1 MNIIEIS
8 SECSGLAQ
16 RGGLGGVLWGIS
28 DAFHRSGHQ
37 VTIIMPYYAEIHHE
51 VHLYTTVSCFYGGE
65 ELSVSVFETV
75 HFGIRVLLVHSDRFF
90 RGEYSD
96 VYIDSGKLKRGYFE
110 DDAKRFAFFS
120 LAACKV
126 LQHIQKKERIDVLHC
141 HDWHTGLVPL
151 LIKIHP
157 ALQNLQDIYRLFTVH
172 NLEYQGT
179 RPFAKFGVRNDDIH
193 VGAHL
198 GSSVN
203 HGNLLGF
210 LDWYPDLAAIE
221 TELFAP
227 YLDRHAD
234 IACINPMRAALHST
248 DRVSTVS
255 PTYAEEICRPDSH
268 DSDFLGGRGLEEDF
282 SELARLGRLSG
293 IANGIDIDYYDPQ
306 KLNLPYSHE
315 DRAEGCKRNRSALF
329 DDMPAMIDRL
339 LENEALIGGTE
350 TALREKLQSINRD
363 EFISRPLFVAVTRL
377 TGQKIQ
383 QFLES
388 ASGNNLLQH
397 LANEKLHLV
406 FLGKGDLLPRLADET
421 RAAPNILLFGG
432 FDDDLEKRLFAAADV
447 MLMPSEF
454 EPCGTSQMKAM
465 RYGCLPI
472 AAAVGGLKDTIRH
485 GYNGF
490 LYTGHDRKSK
500 AEAFLA
506 EIRNAL
512 AMISNDKKN
521 FLKLQQNAMLTD
533 FSWTEAAAAYL
544 KLMQP

>member
-28 DAFHRSGHQ
+28 DAFHKSGHR
-37 VTIIMPYYAEIHHE
+37 VTIILPFYAEIHHE

-65 ELSVSVFETV
+65 ELSVSVFETI

-126 LQHIQKKERIDVLHC
+126 LQHIQKKERIDVIHC

-151 LIKIHP
+151 LIKVHP
-157 ALQNLQDIYRLFTVH
+157 ALQDLQDIYRLFTVH

-179 RPFAKFGVRNDDIH
+179 RPFAAF
-193 VGAHL
+193 
-198 GSSVN
+198 S
-203 HGNLLGF
+203 NLQGF
-210 LDWYPDLAAIE
+210 LDWYPDLAGIE

-234 IACINPMRAALHST
+234 IACINPMRAALHSA
-248 DRVSTVS
+248 DRISTVS

-268 DSDFLGGRGLEEDF
+268 ETDFLGGRGLEDDF
-282 SELARLGRLSG
+282 AELARLGRLSG
-293 IANGIDIDYYDPQ
+293 IANGIDIDFYDPRS
-306 KLNLPYSHE
+306 LPLPYTHE
-315 DRAEGCKRNRSALF
+315 NREQGSKTNRAALF
-329 DDMPAMIDRL
+329 DEMPAMIDAM
-339 LENEALIGGTE
+339 LENEGLIGGTE
-350 TALREKLQSINRD
+350 NALRAKLAAMNRD
-363 EFISRPLFVAVTRL
+363 DFVAWPLLVAVTRL

-406 FLGKGDLLPRLADET
+406 FLGKGDLLPRLAEET
-421 RAAPNILLFGG
+421 SAAPNILLFGG
-432 FDDDLEKRLFAAADV
+432 FDDNLEKRLFAAADV

-500 AEAFLA
+500 AEAFLR
-506 EIRNAL
+506 EIRHAIE
-512 AMISNDKKN
+512 MITNDKKS

-533 FSWTEAAAAYL
+533 FSWTEAAEAYL

>member
-16 RGGLGGVLWGIS
+16 RGGLGSVIWGIS
-28 DAFHRSGHQ
+28 DAFRKGGHR
-37 VTIIMPYYAEIHHE
+37 VTIILPYYAEIHHE
-51 VHLYTTVSCFYGGE
+51 VHLYTTLSCSYGGE
-65 ELSVSVFETV
+65 ELSVSVFETL

-96 VYIDSGKLKRGYFE
+96 VYIDSGRLRRGYFE

-120 LAACKV
+120 LAACKL
-126 LQHIQKKERIDVLHC
+126 LQHLQKKERIDVIHC

-151 LIKIHP
+151 LIKVHP
-157 ALQNLQDIYRLFTVH
+157 GLQNLQDIYRLFTVH

-179 RPFAKFGVRNDDIH
+179 RPFAKFSVRNDGIH
-193 VGAHL
+193 ASAHP

-203 HGNLLGF
+203 HGNLQGF
-210 LDWYPDLAAIE
+210 LDWYPDLAGIE
-221 TELFAP
+221 MELFAP

-234 IACINPMRAALHST
+234 IACINPMRAALHSA

-268 DSDFLGGRGLEEDF
+268 ETDFLGGRGLEDDF

-293 IANGIDIDYYDPQ
+293 IANGIDIDFYDPRA
-306 KLNLPYSHE
+306 LPLPYTPENHE
-315 DRAEGCKRNRSALF
+315 EGCRANRAALF
-329 DDMPAMIDRL
+329 DEMPAIIDAM
-339 LENEALIGGTE
+339 LETEALIGGTE
-350 TALREKLQSINRD
+350 MALRQKLQALNRD
-363 EFISRPLFVAVTRL
+363 AFIERPLLVAVTRL

-388 ASGNNLLQH
+388 ASGNQLLQH
-397 LANEKLHLV
+397 FANEKLHLV
-406 FLGKGDLLPRLADET
+406 FLGKGDLLPRLVEET
-421 RAAPNILLFGG
+421 SAAPNILLFGG
-432 FDDDLEKRLFAAADV
+432 FDDNLEKRLFASADF

-500 AEAFLA
+500 AEAFLS
-506 EIRNAL
+506 EIHAAL
-512 AMISNDKKN
+512 KMITNDRKT
-521 FLKLQQNAMLTD
+521 FLQLQQNAMLTD

-544 KLMQP
+544 ALMQP

>member
-126 LQHIQKKERIDVLHC
+126 LQHIQKKERIDVIHC

-151 LIKIHP
+151 LIKVHP
-157 ALQNLQDIYRLFTVH
+157 GLQTLQDIYRLFTVH

-179 RPFAKFGVRNDDIH
+179 RPFAAFGD
-193 VGAHL
+193 L
-198 GSSVN
+198 K
-203 HGNLLGF
+203 GF
-210 LDWYPDLAAIE
+210 LDWYTDLTGIE

-234 IACINPMRAALHST
+234 IACINPMRAALHSA
-248 DRVSTVS
+248 DRVTTVS
-255 PTYAEEICRPDSH
+255 PSYAKEICLRDSH
-268 DSDFLGGRGLEEDF
+268 ETDFLGGRGLEEDF
-282 SELARLGRLSG
+282 ASLAARGRLSG

-306 KLNLPYSHE
+306 KLPLPYSHANRE
-315 DRAEGCKRNRSALF
+315 AGCKANRVALF
-329 DDMPAMIDRL
+329 KDFTVIIDTMLESDSL
-339 LENEALIGGTE
+339 LGGTGIR
-350 TALREKLQSINRD
+350 LREKIAKINAGD
-363 EFISRPLFVAVTRL
+363 FASQPLMVAVTRL

-388 ASGNNLLQH
+388 AAGNNLLQH
-397 LANEKLHLV
+397 LSETKMHLI
-406 FLGKGDLLPRLADET
+406 FLGKGDLMHRLADET
-421 RAAPNILLFGG
+421 HGSPNILLFGG
-432 FDDDLEKRLFAAADV
+432 FDDDLEKRLFAAADC

-472 AAAVGGLKDTIRH
+472 AAEVGGLRDTIRH
-485 GYNGF
+485 GHNGF

-506 EIRNAL
+506 SIHRAL
-512 AMISNDKKN
+512 DMIQNEKTQ
-521 FLKLQQNAMLTD
+521 FLKMQENAMLTD
-533 FSWTEAAAAYL
+533 FSWTEASASYL
-544 KLMQP
+544 SLMTP